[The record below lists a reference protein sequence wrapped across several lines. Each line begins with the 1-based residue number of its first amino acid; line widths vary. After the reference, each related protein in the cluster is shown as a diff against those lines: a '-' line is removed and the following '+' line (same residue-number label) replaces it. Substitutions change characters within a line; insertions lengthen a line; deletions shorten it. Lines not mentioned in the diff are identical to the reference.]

1 MTSPHGGVIFCENNV
16 KIRCFSLSNRPLVR
30 KIELLQIFKEMPCG
44 ADDRGA
50 DYGKGILE
58 TGKYAVSGTG
68 SDGELSTAGRE
79 TEYYH
84 DCMGGNGMLF
94 TGHGID
100 FCQERAVF
108 L

>member
-1 MTSPHGGVIFCENNV
+1 MIQGNNGGNYV
-16 KIRCFSLSNRPLVR
+16 KRN
-30 KIELLQIFKEMPCG
+30 
-44 ADDRGA
+44 
-50 DYGKGILE
+50 LE
-58 TGKYAVSGTG
+58 TGKYVISRTG